1 MVCNIFLKLDL
12 LTFPMHM
19 GLYRHKRLNY
29 GTNAAAEIFQY
40 QLQEALKGIPGI
52 KNISDDIIIH
62 DRDRQSHDTA

>member
-1 MVCNIFLKLDL
+1 
-12 LTFPMHM
+12 MHM